1 MLNGK
6 VILVTGASR
15 GIGRATAKLLAEN
28 GARVIIN
35 YNGSESTAKE
45 TVDELT
51 AKGFEVSMF
60 KADVSNEDEVKQL
73 FLYVKEKYGRLD
85 VLINNAGI
93 MKSNLVPM
101 TSTIEFQQLCD
112 INCRGVFLCTR
123 LFCAVLKLFIRI
135 PVPPSHAQSSPHS
148 CLE

>member
-1 MLNGK
+1 MLDGK
-6 VILVTGASR
+6 VIVITGASR

-35 YNGSESTAKE
+35 YNGSESAAKE

-51 AKGFEVSMF
+51 AKGLEASMF
-60 KADVSNEDEVKQL
+60 KADVSNEDEVKRL

-93 MKSNLVPM
+93 MRNSLIMM
-101 TSTIEFQQLCD
+101 TKTEDFEDVVD
-112 INCRGVFLCTR
+112 INCKGVFLCTR
-123 LFCAVLKLFIRI
+123 YFSKMMMRQKNLFPLF
-135 PVPPSHAQSSPHS
+135 SM
-148 CLE
+148 

>member
-1 MLNGK
+1 MLVKDK

-15 GIGRATAKLLAEN
+15 GIGRATAKILAEN

-35 YNGSESTAKE
+35 YKGSESAAKD

-51 AKGFEVSMF
+51 AKGFEASMF

-101 TSTIEFQQLCD
+101 TSTTEYQQLCD
-112 INCRGVFLCTR
+112 INCW
-123 LFCAVLKLFIRI
+123 
-135 PVPPSHAQSSPHS
+135 
-148 CLE
+148 